1 METLNTM
8 TLHLEYIT
16 DGSGKPKSVVI
27 PRKEWDFIQNDYM
40 QMKNKLAVLLGLR
53 DAMKEVREIQR
64 GKRKAK
70 SLSDF
75 LNEQ

>member
-1 METLNTM
+1 M

-16 DGSGKPKSVVI
+16 DRSGKAKSVVI

-40 QMKNKLAVLLGLR
+40 QVKNKLAVLLGLR
-53 DAMKEVREIQR
+53 DAMKEVREIQS
-64 GKRKAK
+64 GKKKAK

-75 LNEQ
+75 LNEL